1 MVSGWIIQM
10 RSCMRLLMTSSTVVC
25 LILLTT
31 VSCREELF
39 ELVGDHDIEVIYSDD
54 PSFTQPPAT
63 FVRNLS
69 GGRIE
74 IEGGMMIYLRVLN
87 ASGESVEL
95 LTIEW
100 MHWPLDQLS
109 FGSLPGFPIIQI
121 PPYDFSVDYTGSTEE
136 SDTLRIVYRTGGS
149 STRELFVTVEGNP

>member
-1 MVSGWIIQM
+1 M

-95 LTIEW
+95 LTIQFVQG
-100 MHWPLDQLS
+100 PLVEIS
-109 FGSLPGFPIIQI
+109 FGSPPALPAV
-121 PPYDFSVDYTGSTEE
+121 PPYDFNIDYTGSTEE

-149 STRELFVTVEGNP
+149 STRELFVTLEGNP

>member
-1 MVSGWIIQM
+1 MKSF
-10 RSCMRLLMTSSTVVC
+10 RSIALVLCLTLLVT
-25 LILLTT
+25 L
-31 VSCREELF
+31 SCREELF

-54 PSFTQPPAT
+54 SSFTQPPAT
-63 FVRNLS
+63 FVRSLS

-100 MHWPLDQLS
+100 IQGPLIEIS
-109 FGSLPGFPIIQI
+109 FGSLPGFPAIQI
-121 PPYDFSVDYTGSTEE
+121 PPYDFNIDYTGSTEE
-136 SDTLRIVYRTGGS
+136 TDTLRIVYRTGGS
-149 STRELFVTVEGNP
+149 STRELFVTVEGRL

>member
-1 MVSGWIIQM
+1 M
-10 RSCMRLLMTSSTVVC
+10 RSIIKISFTVC
-25 LILLTT
+25 LTLLTT
-31 VSCREELF
+31 VSCRDELF

-54 PSFTQPPAT
+54 SSFTQPPAT
-63 FVRNLS
+63 FVRSLS

-100 MHWPLDQLS
+100 IQGPLIEIS
-109 FGSLPGFPIIQI
+109 FGSLPGFPAIQI
-121 PPYDFSVDYTGSTEE
+121 PPYDFNIDFTGSTEE
-136 SDTLRIVYRTGGS
+136 ADTLRIVYRTGGS
-149 STRELFVTVEGNP
+149 STRELFVTVEGRL

>member
-1 MVSGWIIQM
+1 M
-10 RSCMRLLMTSSTVVC
+10 RSIIKISFTVC
-25 LILLTT
+25 LTLLTT
-31 VSCREELF
+31 VSCRDELF

-54 PSFTQPPAT
+54 SSFTQPPAT
-63 FVRNLS
+63 FVRSLS

-100 MHWPLDQLS
+100 IQGPLIEIS
-109 FGSLPGFPIIQI
+109 FGSLPGFPAIQI
-121 PPYDFSVDYTGSTEE
+121 PPYDFNIDFTGSTEE
-136 SDTLRIVYRTGGS
+136 ADTLRIVYITGGS
-149 STRELFVTVEGNP
+149 STRELFVTVEGRL